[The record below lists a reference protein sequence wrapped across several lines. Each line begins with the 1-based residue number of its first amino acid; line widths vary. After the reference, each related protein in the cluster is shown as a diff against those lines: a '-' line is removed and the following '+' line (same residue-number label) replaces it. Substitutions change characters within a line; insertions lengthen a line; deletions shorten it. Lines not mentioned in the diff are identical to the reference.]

1 MRANETR
8 LNKLLAETDR
18 KFTIPIYQR
27 KYSWTEKQCL
37 TLWEDI
43 KKLSETS
50 PNAGH
55 FIGSIVCYQLN
66 DEDMPGVIKEK
77 IVIDGQQRL
86 TTLSLIMLAMIRN
99 YEKKGE
105 EGERIAKS
113 IKRQYI
119 LNEEFT
125 GEDRYKLVPTYEDK
139 DTYFAIINETEN
151 ELQNYS
157 KQMLDNFNLFCDLL
171 SDDTKVLEKI
181 YSGINKLDLVYIV
194 LSKTQDN
201 PQLIFESMNSTGML
215 LSQGDLLRNFLLLDV
230 DTNEQNELYEKY
242 WKPIEL
248 DFGHDDYVDKFDYF
262 LRDYLTMLEHK
273 TVKLDMG
280 YEEFK
285 DYYEDSGIS
294 KKRC

>member
-18 KFTIPIYQR
+18 KFTIPTYQR

-139 DTYFAIINETEN
+139 DTYFAIVNETEN

-171 SDDTKVLEKI
+171 SDDTKILEKI
-181 YSGINKLDLVYIV
+181 YTGINKLDLVYIV

-215 LSQGDLLRNFLLLDV
+215 LSQGDLLRNFLL
-230 DTNEQNELYEKY
+230 
-242 WKPIEL
+242 
-248 DFGHDDYVDKFDYF
+248 
-262 LRDYLTMLEHK
+262 
-273 TVKLDMG
+273 
-280 YEEFK
+280 
-285 DYYEDSGIS
+285 
-294 KKRC
+294 C